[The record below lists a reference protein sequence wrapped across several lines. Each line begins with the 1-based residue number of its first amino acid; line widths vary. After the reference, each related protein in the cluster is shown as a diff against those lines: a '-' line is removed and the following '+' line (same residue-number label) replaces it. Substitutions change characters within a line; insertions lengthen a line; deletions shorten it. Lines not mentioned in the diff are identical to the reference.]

1 MRLWFSFQ
9 YIFVQIKSNPRVD
22 GLQFQTLAYP
32 IISVSK
38 VSSSGWLNKSPF
50 YRPYSLDSLLHH
62 IVWSGWL
69 KGALAGAGEAD
80 RQLASALLSDGS
92 SADVGQTKT
101 NNFRKSSPF
110 LCPQLVAR
118 AKPRLV
124 LVTKRS
130 GLICC
135 SDGQARTSWTCS
147 MVSCKQKPDSLHS
160 WGGVGAPLLWNLMLR
175 RNMVFSLDAK
185 RLNDLAGAN

>member
-1 MRLWFSFQ
+1 MVCIFKLLNFQSFPCRRFRRL
-9 YIFVQIKSNPRVD
+9 VD
-22 GLQFQTLAYP
+22 HIGLLFIVRCNY
-32 IISVSK
+32 
-38 VSSSGWLNKSPF
+38 F
-50 YRPYSLDSLLHH
+50 LDSLLHH

-80 RQLASALLSDGS
+80 RQLASVLLSDGS

-101 NNFRKSSPF
+101 NNFRKSF

-160 WGGVGAPLLWNLMLR
+160 WGGAGSPLLWNLMFGG
-175 RNMVFSLDAK
+175 NMVFSLDAK

>member
-1 MRLWFSFQ
+1 M
-9 YIFVQIKSNPRVD
+9 
-22 GLQFQTLAYP
+22 
-32 IISVSK
+32 SK
-38 VSSSGWLNKSPF
+38 VSSSGWSYRSPF
-50 YRPYSLDSLLHH
+50 YCPMQLFSWLSFASYCLIWLIKRCSGRRGGGRQTISLRSIVRWVVRRRRPD
-62 IVWSGWL
+62 
-69 KGALAGAGEAD
+69 KNK
-80 RQLASALLSDGS
+80 QLSKIL
-92 SADVGQTKT
+92 
-101 NNFRKSSPF
+101 PF

-160 WGGVGAPLLWNLMLR
+160 WGQAGSPLLWNLMFGG
-175 RNMVFSLDAK
+175 NMVFSLDAN

>member
-1 MRLWFSFQ
+1 MVCIFKLLNFQSFPCQRFCRLVDQIRLRF
-9 YIFVQIKSNPRVD
+9 IVQCKY
-22 GLQFQTLAYP
+22 F
-32 IISVSK
+32 
-38 VSSSGWLNKSPF
+38 
-50 YRPYSLDSLLHH
+50 LDSLLHH

-80 RQLASALLSDGS
+80 RQLASVLLSDGS

-101 NNFRKSSPF
+101 NNFRKSF

-160 WGGVGAPLLWNLMLR
+160 WGGAGAPLLWNLMFR